1 MQEAPGAP
9 GFAEF
14 STAVLENVEK
24 NKLATSTLLAL
35 AGSGDSSLSGSPEMP
50 PTSAPGESMPVC
62 GGPVADPAGSVSV
75 THGPPMAELARS
87 ALCSIAREFSVRLCV
102 SSLSEVFIKR
112 EMTASGSTPVPIGVL
127 QLVEPGRVA
136 EAVRVVLGDR
146 KKGFQVTSKAGSA
159 SVMPSESIG
168 VCLGALSGG
177 HPRTADILIGAIE
190 KSRDGEPFLGSF
202 MSMLQPESLSLAAA
216 SVDILSR
223 YPIVVAVGL
232 LGAIYNTRLSV
243 SFLLEVINRKAL
255 TPRVNTAAGERLQRA
270 AVVDEDIYAS
280 LQGVSAALDTG
291 FAPVAWEQFVFSG
304 LTVVSQARRI
314 CSQKLGKLERDGREQ
329 RPLDRLTLLD
339 LFPAS
344 PPYVSSVAWLEDA
357 TVDASRALAGVRLFS
372 SFSSLLDKNDEE
384 LVIFVWQADKT
395 NFPAVYG
402 VLFYLC
408 TGCEA
413 RPGPRRGQLVVVF
426 LQMKNKENVTV
437 KKDVI
442 DSARTASKLF
452 KAAVDDPSWTSRCA
466 FVVLSC
472 QEQTLQR
479 NVDLGA
485 TDLPVLVVDEAGLQ
499 ATFGPGLHAL
509 IRSSAI
515 AFGTQVIDL
524 TRAEFSER

>member
-1 MQEAPGAP
+1 
-9 GFAEF
+9 
-14 STAVLENVEK
+14 
-24 NKLATSTLLAL
+24 
-35 AGSGDSSLSGSPEMP
+35 
-50 PTSAPGESMPVC
+50 MPVC

-102 SSLSEVFIKR
+102 SSLSEGFIKR

-232 LGAIYNTRLSV
+232 LGYEADPSTSVLGDMLWDYVYAQGALTRGVLDRARGRATSSASCSGDPPRAIYNTRLSV

-442 DSARTASKLF
+442 DSALTASKLF
-452 KAAVDDPSWTSRCA
+452 KAAADDPSWTSRCA

-524 TRAEFSER
+524 TRAEFSE

>member
-14 STAVLENVEK
+14 CTAVLENVEK

-35 AGSGDSSLSGSPEMP
+35 AG
-50 PTSAPGESMPVC
+50 
-62 GGPVADPAGSVSV
+62 
-75 THGPPMAELARS
+75 

-102 SSLSEVFIKR
+102 SSLSEGFIKR

-177 HPRTADILIGAIE
+177 HPRTAEILIGAIE

-202 MSMLQPESLSLAAA
+202 
-216 SVDILSR
+216 I
-223 YPIVVAVGL
+223 
-232 LGAIYNTRLSV
+232 
-243 SFLLEVINRKAL
+243 
-255 TPRVNTAAGERLQRA
+255 
-270 AVVDEDIYAS
+270 
-280 LQGVSAALDTG
+280 
-291 FAPVAWEQFVFSG
+291 
-304 LTVVSQARRI
+304 
-314 CSQKLGKLERDGREQ
+314 
-329 RPLDRLTLLD
+329 
-339 LFPAS
+339 
-344 PPYVSSVAWLEDA
+344 VAWLEDA

-384 LVIFVWQADKT
+384 LVSFVWQADKT
-395 NFPAVYG
+395 NFPAVDG

-408 TGCEA
+408 TGCES

-437 KKDVI
+437 KKNVI
-442 DSARTASKLF
+442 DSALTASKLF
-452 KAAVDDPSWTSRCA
+452 KAAADDPSWTSRCA

-524 TRAEFSER
+524 TRAEFSE